1 MAPLIKGAILGIIGA
16 VVLAP
21 IALVLA
27 LFGIPLF
34 VAGAIVLG
42 TVLAIPLIIVAVLS
56 IPFIAVAGVLGLV
69 VAVAFIIAIKI
80 AIWVVLPVV
89 IVGLLLG
96 WLVRT
101 SRQRQGL
108 EA

>member
-1 MAPLIKGAILGIIGA
+1 MAPLVKGAILGVIGA
-16 VVLAP
+16 IVLAP

-34 VAGAIVLG
+34 IAGAIALG
-42 TVLAIPLIIVAVLS
+42 AVLAIPLIVVAVLS
-56 IPFIAVAGVLGLV
+56 IPFIAVLAVLGLV
-69 VAVAFIIAIKI
+69 LVIALTVAIKL

-96 WLVRT
+96 WLVRA
-101 SRQRQGL
+101 SRQRQGV

>member
-34 VAGAIVLG
+34 MAGAIVLG
-42 TVLAIPLIIVAVLS
+42 AVLAIPLIVVAVLS
-56 IPFIAVAGVLGLV
+56 IPIIAVLGALGLV
-69 VAVAFIIAIKI
+69 VVVALAVAVKI

-89 IVGLLLG
+89 IIGLLLG

-101 SRQRQGL
+101 NRDRVGT
-108 EA
+108 

>member
-42 TVLAIPLIIVAVLS
+42 AVLAIPLIIVAVLS
-56 IPFIAVAGVLGLV
+56 IPFIAVLGVLGLV
-69 VAVAFIIAIKI
+69 VAVAFIAAIKI

-101 SRQRQGL
+101 SRERAQ
-108 EA
+108 A